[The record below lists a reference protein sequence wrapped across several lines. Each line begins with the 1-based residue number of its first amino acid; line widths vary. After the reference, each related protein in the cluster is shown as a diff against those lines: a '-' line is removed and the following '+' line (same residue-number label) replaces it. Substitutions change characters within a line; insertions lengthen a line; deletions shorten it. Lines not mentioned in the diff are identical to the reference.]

1 MNEITR
7 HREQLYMPEFLDF
20 DTGVGKC
27 VESITSSLKKDQESE
42 EGGKKGVVVV
52 AIFGAGNDVG
62 KTYLAGTLQGKV
74 MEMGIQY
81 EVLEN
86 PYPSEIS
93 IHPETK
99 VIIFKDLNMVGP
111 AKSQKQLKELI
122 RVGRNKL
129 NNFLESFHLYDIKV
143 ISVAIQ
149 SENAKFN
156 IDDHPVMAADVF
168 IHNEG
173 ATRKPR

>member
-1 MNEITR
+1 M
-7 HREQLYMPEFLDF
+7 
-20 DTGVGKC
+20 
-27 VESITSSLKKDQESE
+27 
-42 EGGKKGVVVV
+42 VVV

-62 KTYLAGTLQGKV
+62 KTHLAGTLQGK
-74 MEMGIQY
+74 MMKMGMQC

-111 AKSQKQLKELI
+111 AESHKQLKELI
-122 RVGRNKL
+122 RAGRSKL

-149 SENAKFN
+149 SEHARFN
-156 IDDHPVMAADVF
+156 TNKYPVMEADVF

-173 ATRKPR
+173 ATKKPR